1 MKKHLI
7 MILAIILLCC
17 GCNAEYTLKINEDG
31 SVTEVIEGLENV
43 DFYSRYPNSSVQ
55 HVIGFMIEPHLDYL
69 NKHNY
74 KVVELLGKE
83 QAGVQLT
90 NKFDSIEKYLSTS
103 KASKQ
108 YGSEIE
114 YTEKDENITLKI
126 KGKLGQESQEQNEQ
140 YVIEEATI
148 NISLPNRKVKSH
160 NADSYD
166 KETDTYTWKVNND
179 NEREITITFA
189 KKADKYFPLVEI
201 IAVVVFVVA
210 LISGGYIATKIM
222 GKKNS
227 RNKV

>member
-210 LISGGYIATKIM
+210 LIVGGYIATKIM

>member
-189 KKADKYFPLVEI
+189 KKANKYFPLVEI

-210 LISGGYIATKIM
+210 LIGGGYIATKII